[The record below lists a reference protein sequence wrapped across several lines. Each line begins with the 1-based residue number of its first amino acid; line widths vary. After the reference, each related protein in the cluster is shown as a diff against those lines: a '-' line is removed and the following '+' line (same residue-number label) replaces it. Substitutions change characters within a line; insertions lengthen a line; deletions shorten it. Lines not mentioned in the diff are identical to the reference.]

1 MRKNLTKERNRL
13 AFGNNAVYAALG
25 GKNPLVTDPT
35 KTGKRKDV
43 TEEGDKK
50 QATAGLMAQAP
61 SVKEDIPS
69 EIKELV
75 GGPVQQYL
83 ERIARFEAEMVNKDA
98 STKTYTCEAGDTITD
113 ICEKTGNTIT
123 EIMYHNP
130 DLKDK
135 DGLYGGDQI
144 KVADIGLVMESIP
157 YLDSLWDL
165 AKSTTGSGLASEG
178 AKFYQSTP
186 PYVSQAVK
194 AQMQRLKEGPR

>member
-35 KTGKRKDV
+35 KTGKRKDI
-43 TEEGDKK
+43 TAEGDKK
-50 QATAGLMAQAP
+50 QATTGLMAQAP

-98 STKTYTCEAGDTITD
+98 PTKTYTCEAGDTITD
-113 ICEKTGNTIT
+113 ICEKTGNTLT

-144 KVADIGLVMESIP
+144 KVKQVADLGLAADYISQ
-157 YLDSLWDL
+157 LWEIVQSG
-165 AKSTTGSGLASEG
+165 AGSGLASEMSRM
-178 AKFYQSTP
+178 YQLSP
-186 PYVSQAVK
+186 AIK
-194 AQMQRLKEGPR
+194 AQMKNIKEGLG

>member
-35 KTGKRKDV
+35 KTGKRKDI
-43 TEEGDKK
+43 TAEGDKK

-144 KVADIGLVMESIP
+144 KVKQVADLGLAADYISQ
-157 YLDSLWDL
+157 LWEIL
-165 AKSTTGSGLASEG
+165 QSGAGSGLASDMSRM
-178 AKFYQSTP
+178 YQLSP
-186 PYVSQAVK
+186 AIK
-194 AQMQRLKEGPR
+194 AQMKNIKEGLG